1 VAESNTVSMFERLA
15 RDPSVSVEKL
25 ERLMDLQDRANKR
38 NAEAAFNAA
47 LAAMQ
52 ADLPTV
58 RERGGIKNRDGNIQ
72 SKYALWEDI
81 NAAILPLLKEHGFSL
96 TFRQEQKENGI
107 CVTGVLS
114 HREGHSERTS
124 ITLPAD
130 QSGGKNAVQAVGSS
144 VSYGKR
150 YTAGM
155 LLNLTSADIEA
166 DDDADSAAPSPAG
179 PITPA
184 GGAWDSMDADQKR
197 GLLSIAETSVGL
209 MIQDKYEEAFT
220 FIEDQK
226 LTNDEK
232 VALWTRFN
240 SGERSSLKKA
250 AEKIKKS
257 KETK

>member
-1 VAESNTVSMFERLA
+1 MSTAVATNELPESNTVSIFERLA

-52 ADLPTV
+52 ADLPTI
-58 RERGGIKNRDGNIQ
+58 RERGGIKDRNGNVQ
-72 SKYALWEDI
+72 SKYALWEDM
-81 NAAILPLLKEHGFSL
+81 NAAILPVLKAHGFSL
-96 TFRQEQKENGI
+96 TFRQEKADEGF

-130 QSGGKNAVQAVGSS
+130 TSGSKNAVQAVGST

-155 LLNLTSADIEA
+155 LLNLTSADIEG
-166 DDDADSAAPSPAG
+166 DDDGAGAGSSFITEEQAMTLESLIEDAKADKAKFLAWIKAPSMDRIPAKLY
-179 PITPA
+179 A
-184 GGAWDSMDADQKR
+184 NAVAMLNKKR
-197 GLLSIAETSVGL
+197 
-209 MIQDKYEEAFT
+209 KEA
-220 FIEDQK
+220 Q
-226 LTNDEK
+226 
-232 VALWTRFN
+232 
-240 SGERSSLKKA
+240 
-250 AEKIKKS
+250 
-257 KETK
+257 